1 MYSVQIDTIRLRIAS
16 EYYNSFKQ
24 YLKDN
29 GYKLRQSEQNKYKTK
44 VYVSGLATT
53 VLTVYQNNN
62 RFGSGCYIE
71 FYGLGTYNK
80 AFKSEKSMS
89 LMITIDYLEANKLL
103 ASTKVT
109 KLDIATDI
117 KAKPSEISVLR
128 IKSKGVSVKTTINT
142 YTDDWFINNT
152 LYIEGSNL
160 KQLRYKTDTKVITSQ
175 TKLRAIM
182 GTNIYDINIEYRKA
196 NKKSKQSPQTFKKAF
211 RSKYNYWFDGD
222 YFIIKDDVLKN
233 YIFDEAKFSIVKK
246 QNTTTAILY
255 DKANKE
261 GFKSDLSRFEVRFI
275 AKDIKG
281 NLDGKNGLYCLLN
294 CVINLLQRYKVEV
307 AGKNINF
314 ANCKINNWDLLN
326 TYNK

>member
-1 MYSVQIDTIRLRIAS
+1 MYSVLIDTIRLRIPS
-16 EYYNSFKQ
+16 EYYNNFKQ

-44 VYVSGLATT
+44 VYISGLPTT
-53 VLTVYQNNN
+53 VLIVYQNNN

-80 AFKSEKSMS
+80 AFKEEKSMS
-89 LMITIDYLEANKLL
+89 LMLTIDYLQTNDLL

-117 KAKPSEISVLR
+117 KAKPSQISVLR
-128 IKSKGVSVKTTINT
+128 VKGKGVSVQTTINA
-142 YTDDWFINNT
+142 YSDDWFINNT

-160 KQLRYKTDTKVITSQ
+160 KQLRYKTDTKILTSK
-175 TKLRAIM
+175 TKIRDIV
-182 GTNIYDINIEYRKA
+182 GTKVYDINIAYNKA
-196 NKKSKQSPQTFKKAF
+196 NKINKQTPQAF
-211 RSKYNYWFDGD
+211 NKDFRAKYSYWFDGD
-222 YFIIKDDVLKN
+222 YFIIKEQVLKN
-233 YIFDEAKFSIVKK
+233 FNFDEAKFSLVKK

-261 GFKSDLSRFEVRFI
+261 GLNANLSRFEVRFI

-281 NLDGKNGLYCLLN
+281 NLDGKNGVYELLN
-294 CVINLLQRYKVEV
+294 CVIKVLQRYKVDV
-307 AGKNINF
+307 SGKGINF
-314 ANCKINNWDLLN
+314 TDCKICNWDLLN